1 MNNSYQFRI
10 KKKTKS
16 RLHGVKEI
24 KHPISHDSFFVYFSP
39 SKKTKQKK
47 SLTKV
52 PNKVLASRFTTH
64 HHFARQHLTCKRQTF
79 PTILLLS
86 MTASPLEERRKVC
99 NKQAVYSYIKAP
111 TPEDPTTFVAR
122 ALLTRR
128 CWRSSSEGRPCKLH
142 ERKFIFWLAI
152 S

>member
-1 MNNSYQFRI
+1 ML
-10 KKKTKS
+10 KKSNT
-16 RLHGVKEI
+16 LFLMI
-24 KHPISHDSFFVYFSP
+24 PFSFTFP
-39 SKKTKQKK
+39 HQRKRNKKK

-86 MTASPLEERRKVC
+86 MTASPLEKRRKVC

-142 ERKFIFWLAI
+142 ERKKVYLLVRNKLRAT
-152 S
+152 